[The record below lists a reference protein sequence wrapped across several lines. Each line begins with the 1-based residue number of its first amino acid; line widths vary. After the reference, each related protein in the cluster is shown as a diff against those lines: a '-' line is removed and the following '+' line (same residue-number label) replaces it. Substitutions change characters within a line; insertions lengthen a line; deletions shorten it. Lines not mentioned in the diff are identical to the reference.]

1 MYARRQRLANLWAR
15 GGALQCC
22 FCQEKLDFVIP
33 IYHGSVHEESI
44 FDPSLLSEIPGQIKF
59 RDNGERVAELGIRP
73 IGVDRDLDNPVP
85 YLAILMELGCKQRFK
100 ENGKKIKYSA
110 SDLPVDGEFRSLVE
124 KRNTA
129 LEYLASNTDKAA
141 VQELKK
147 KVNDAQ
153 LAVDS
158 YNRYSI
164 SVRGASPDVFN
175 ILREANIVQ
184 EFATLLNIVMP
195 ESDAERTKMHMR
207 PLERL
212 SEKSHH
218 TDWTW
223 EYGKAYE
230 EWRSWALD
238 P

>member
-33 IYHGSVHEESI
+33 IYHGSIHEESI
-44 FDPSLLSEIPGQIKF
+44 FDPSLLFGIAGQVKF
-59 RDNGERVAELGIRP
+59 RTDGDLDAELGIRP
-73 IGVDRDLDNPVP
+73 IGVDRDLDDPLP

-100 ENGKKIKYSA
+100 ENGMKIKCLA
-110 SDLPVDGEFRSLVE
+110 SEPPAGGRFRSLVE
-124 KRNTA
+124 KRNMA
-129 LEYLASNTDKAA
+129 LEDLASNTDKA
-141 VQELKK
+141 VIKELKK

-153 LAVDS
+153 CAVDS

-164 SVRGASPDVFN
+164 SVRGASPDVYN
-175 ILREANIVQ
+175 ILSEANIVE

-218 TDWTW
+218 TDWMW
-223 EYGKAYE
+223 EYGEAYE
-230 EWRSWALD
+230 EWRSWAT
-238 P
+238 